1 VTARAGSRHA
11 ERGQVLAEFAVVSL
25 AVLMMVFGIIDC
37 GRALYTYH
45 LVSDDARL
53 GSRYAIVRGATACP
67 GGSPSPDPLQ
77 AYIVG
82 QSPGI
87 VPSALTVTTTCS
99 SPANGCSSSATPWN
113 GAGCVV
119 RVRVNYSFRFLVPL
133 VSTLVIPMTS
143 SSEMVISQ

>member
-87 VPSALTVTTTCS
+87 VPSALTTTCS